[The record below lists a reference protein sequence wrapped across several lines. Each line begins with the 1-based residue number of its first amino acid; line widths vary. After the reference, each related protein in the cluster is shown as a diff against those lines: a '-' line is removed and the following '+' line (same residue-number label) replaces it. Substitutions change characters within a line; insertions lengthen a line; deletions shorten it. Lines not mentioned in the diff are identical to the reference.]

1 MRTVMENI
9 DQRIATI
16 EATLERHSQ
25 RILNI
30 EGKLENDYK
39 SIQLLLSDVKQ
50 LKAASDANAQITSE
64 LVKKVAELDSAFSD
78 FMQKMTEAQAEHD
91 LKVLGISKMM
101 KKQNKLLW
109 VAIFASVG
117 AVVYST
123 IRNGNIAGAVT
134 TLIGL
139 ISKLAV

>member
-1 MRTVMENI
+1 MENI
-9 DQRIATI
+9 EQKIATI

-25 RILNI
+25 RILSI

-39 SIQLLLSDVKQ
+39 SIIALLNDVKQ
-50 LKAASDANAQITSE
+50 LKAASDANAQITAQ
-64 LVKKVAELDSAFSD
+64 LVQKVQELDSSFAD
-78 FMQKMTEAQAEHD
+78 FMDKMRDAQAEQD

-109 VAIFASVG
+109 AAIFASVG

-123 IRNGNIAGAVT
+123 IQNGNVAGAVT

>member
-64 LVKKVAELDSAFSD
+64 LVRKVAELDSAFTD
-78 FMQKMTEAQAEHD
+78 FMQKMSEAQAEQD

>member
-9 DQRIATI
+9 EQRVATI
-16 EATLERHSQ
+16 EATIERHSQ
-25 RILNI
+25 RILTI
-30 EGKLENDYK
+30 EGKLENDYTA
-39 SIQLLLSDVKQ
+39 IQSLISDVKS
-50 LKAASDANAQITSE
+50 LKEASDANAQVTAQLI
-64 LVKKVAELDSAFSD
+64 KKVTELENTFQD
-78 FMQKMTEAQAEHD
+78 FMEKMGESQAEQE
-91 LKVLGISKMM
+91 LKTLGISKML
-101 KKQNKLLW
+101 KKQGKLLW